1 MLHSEDISY
10 SPVQNFLNHANMQQS
25 HLFSGG
31 ATAFNVL
38 SFFLGTPEIV
48 TQVYITLPFDQTYK
62 LSVCILHIF

>member
-1 MLHSEDISY
+1 
-10 SPVQNFLNHANMQQS
+10 MQQS